1 MSGDSMSA
9 SNEEFVR
16 GRGMKISTIRMLSN
30 NYTQP
35 CIDCGNKVYR
45 GTGSIVK
52 PEDGTKIGTVCR
64 GCDHN
69 WISLDTMKNPA
80 VMKSMRDMAELDDKI
95 KARKAEKEGT
105 TDV

>member
-1 MSGDSMSA
+1 MSA

-30 NYTQP
+30 NFTQP

-52 PEDGTKIGTVCR
+52 PEDSTKIGTVCR

-69 WISLDTMKNPA
+69 WISRDTLKDSS
-80 VMKSMRDMAELDDKI
+80 VMSSLRATAELDDKI
-95 KARKAEKEGT
+95 KASKAQKEGT